1 MRRRKTLTQFAPLP
15 SRKPLLLQLLLCA
28 QSHLAA
34 VPSCRCFFGLL
45 AGVRVSW
52 FSYEIEMKVPDA
64 CKILCKKNHNK
75 ADMRLFRSI
84 IDDEYRIDW
93 IVDNLPGA
101 MRNDE

>member
-1 MRRRKTLTQFAPLP
+1 
-15 SRKPLLLQLLLCA
+15 
-28 QSHLAA
+28 
-34 VPSCRCFFGLL
+34 
-45 AGVRVSW
+45 
-52 FSYEIEMKVPDA
+52 MKVPDG

-75 ADMRLFRSI
+75 VCFLLALLWCFYSVTDGFSCLFQADMRLFRSI